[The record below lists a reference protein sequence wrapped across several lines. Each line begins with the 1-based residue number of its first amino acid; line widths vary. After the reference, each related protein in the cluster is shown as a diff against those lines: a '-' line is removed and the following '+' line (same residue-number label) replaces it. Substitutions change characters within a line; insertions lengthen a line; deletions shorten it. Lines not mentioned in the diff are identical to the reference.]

1 VGSPWTLAV
10 EGDGVVIKHIMNG
23 NLLVEVPGHHLEKII
38 VGIQARGAEFAMK
51 IRNESIHAEA
61 RRASWLECLTDMLLV
76 GREEL
81 VSVTLEALVGVP

>member
-1 VGSPWTLAV
+1 
-10 EGDGVVIKHIMNG
+10 
-23 NLLVEVPGHHLEKII
+23 VPGHQLEKII